1 MLSNLF
7 VAQTI
12 SAVEEALASA
22 GVDGAVVV
30 VGQPRLAR
38 GLAEYRQP
46 VVAVGVRAKRLRKVP
61 HPVCAGAQHLPIA
74 DGAVAAVVGIG
85 VGERDDWAPVLS
97 EWSRTVRDGGAVV
110 LVDRQVPS
118 EVGRRALCGG
128 LTEIQQRQAG
138 RTVVTSGLVTRL

>member
-7 VAQTI
+7 VTQTL

-22 GVDGAVVV
+22 GVSGAIVV

-46 VVAVGVRAKRLRKVP
+46 VVSIADRVKLLRKVP
-61 HPVCAGAQHLPIA
+61 RPVCAGAARVPVA
-74 DGAVAAVVGIG
+74 DGAVAAVVGVG
-85 VGERDDWAPVLS
+85 AGERDDWVPLLA
-97 EWSRTVRDGGAVV
+97 EWSRTVRDGGALV

-128 LTEIQQRQAG
+128 LSEIQQRQAG

>member
-12 SAVEEALASA
+12 AAVQEALGSA
-22 GVDGAVVV
+22 TVDGTVVV

-38 GLAEYRQP
+38 GLAEYRQS
-46 VVAVGVRAKRLRKVP
+46 VVTIADRSRPLRRSP
-61 HPVCAGAQHLPIA
+61 HPVCA
-74 DGAVAAVVGIG
+74 VAAQMPLGDGLVAALVGAG
-85 VGERDDWAPVLS
+85 VGERDDWVTVLA
-97 EWSRTVRDGGAVV
+97 EWSRAVCDGGALV

-128 LTEIQQRQAG
+128 LAEIQQRQAG